1 MFKAVAF
8 NHKKTIEVKDKD
20 VVLDSFVIEFK
31 RFTDKQRADLL
42 AEIISEAKSLD
53 ASLENINDVSA
64 IKETIEKSIG
74 VSIGRIKL
82 SIAGWSGLTDAEDE
96 QVAFT
101 SENLDKL
108 LEWREYRTPIEVA
121 FVKILTESVSE
132 EAAKN

>member
-20 VVLDSFVIEFK
+20 TVLDSFVIEFK

-42 AEIISEAKSLD
+42 AEIVSETKVLD
-53 ASLENINDVSA
+53 ENLKDVGDVSA
-64 IKETIEKSIG
+64 IKESIGKSIN
-74 VSIGRIKL
+74 VSVGRIKL
-82 SIAGWSGLTDAEDE
+82 SIAGWDGLIDADGE

-121 FVKILTESVSE
+121 FIKTLTESALE
-132 EAAKN
+132 ESAKN

>member
-53 ASLENINDVSA
+53 ASLENINDVSV
-64 IKETIEKSIG
+64 IKESIGKSIN
-74 VSIGRIKL
+74 VSVGRIKL
-82 SIAGWSGLTDAEDE
+82 SIAGWDGVTDAEGE

-121 FVKILTESVSE
+121 FIKTLTESALE